1 MGPLALVVHPAL
13 EMESEPPAEQE
24 LDEDYRRLLT
34 ELGFGPTAVDA
45 LVERTGLTA
54 EVVSSMLL
62 ILELKGQVASTPG
75 GLYTRVTDEV
85 PS

>member
-1 MGPLALVVHPAL
+1 MEPAPRA
-13 EMESEPPAEQE
+13 SED
-24 LDEDYRRLLT
+24 LDEDYRRLLAA
-34 ELGFGPTAVDA
+34 LGFAPTAVDT

-54 EVVSSMLL
+54 EVLSSMLL